1 MLPMGFSQFEAPIF
15 NDRVGQKAITEQLYL
30 GLGCGAIGGLELHV
44 DRLANSQGFDA
55 VNTQTG
61 CGSTGGLP
69 GGVEHR
75 RPEGDLNVGA
85 KERHLG
91 SQWFVK
97 S

>member
-1 MLPMGFSQFEAPIF
+1 MGFSQFETPVF
-15 NDRVGQKAITEQLYL
+15 NDRVGQEAITEQLDL
-30 GLGCGAIGGLELHV
+30 GLGRGPIGGLELQV

-55 VNTQTG
+55 VYTQTA
-61 CGSTGGLP
+61 CGRTGGFP

-75 RPEGDLNVGA
+75 GPKGDLNVGA

>member
-1 MLPMGFSQFEAPIF
+1 MGFSQFQVPVF
-15 NDRVGQKAITEQLYL
+15 NDWVGQKAITEQLDL
-30 GLGCGAIGGLELHV
+30 GLGRGAIGGFDLQV

-55 VNTQTG
+55 VHTQTG
-61 CGSTGGLP
+61 CGSTGSFP

-75 RPEGDLNVGA
+75 GPEGDLNVGA
-85 KERHLG
+85 KEGHLG